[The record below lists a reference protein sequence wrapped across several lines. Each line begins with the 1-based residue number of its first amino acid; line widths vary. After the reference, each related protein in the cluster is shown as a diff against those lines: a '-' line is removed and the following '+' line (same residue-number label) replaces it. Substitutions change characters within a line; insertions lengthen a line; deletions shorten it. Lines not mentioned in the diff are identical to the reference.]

1 MLFYRRLW
9 CNYTQTWN
17 NDAENRQN
25 VSQKTQ
31 LARIPCKILHFVTIL
46 SVVSLTWMCRFGL
59 PVTSTCFSD
68 HCNLIPIPEHVNHV
82 RFPLRTIFDAK
93 YASLVPNTAN
103 GEKMERKFVNEMK
116 YRKEILNGW
125 EKKNAISG
133 FWCKKYAPFLWLQT
147 LLSHFDRIIVEWMQT
162 VDSYQPIC
170 ITESEEERKKLA
182 AIHLNQFTLFS

>member
-17 NDAENRQN
+17 NDAKNRRN

-103 GEKMERKFVNEMK
+103 GEKMERKFVNVK
-116 YRKEILNGW
+116 WLR
-125 EKKNAISG
+125 EKKMLFQVFDAKNMRHFFGSKPFWAISIESLSNE
-133 FWCKKYAPFLWLQT
+133 CKP
-147 LLSHFDRIIVEWMQT
+147 
-162 VDSYQPIC
+162 
-170 ITESEEERKKLA
+170 
-182 AIHLNQFTLFS
+182 